1 MTHTHTICFDEDI
14 VCLDKALEQLQER
27 RQYLHHLQR
36 QCEIPPTFQSAHLKA
51 DAVLCGIA
59 KVRARLGEL
68 NHAPVEERELRGL
81 PMFDTARN
89 LGRGLCDATLNHPTV
104 WRSSSYSPEIAA
116 NAAETYA
123 TKLQEVLDSKF
134 HHLNRFFA
142 ALPIVWRILGN
153 QGGGSVGGRLYS
165 EKQRYEKAAQRE
177 EDEPAQAWPPQISEA
192 EQARRV
198 EYWRNE
204 KALEFG
210 GGTVG
215 GCGYSE
221 KQCNTE
227 KALDGSK
234 GTSDWL
240 FYGAMIGLCVTIII
254 GSGTRR
260 Y

>member
-1 MTHTHTICFDEDI
+1 MTHMHTICFDEDI

-36 QCEIPPTFQSAHLKA
+36 QREIPPTFQSAHLKA

-81 PMFDTARN
+81 PIFDAARN
-89 LGRGLCDATLNHPTV
+89 LGRGLCDATLSHPTV

-142 ALPIVWRILGN
+142 ALPIVWRILGK
-153 QGGGSVGGRLYS
+153 QGGGSVGGRL
-165 EKQRYEKAAQRE
+165 
-177 EDEPAQAWPPQISEA
+177 
-192 EQARRV
+192 
-198 EYWRNE
+198 
-204 KALEFG
+204 
-210 GGTVG
+210 
-215 GCGYSE
+215 
-221 KQCNTE
+221 
-227 KALDGSK
+227 
-234 GTSDWL
+234 
-240 FYGAMIGLCVTIII
+240 
-254 GSGTRR
+254 
-260 Y
+260 

>member
-51 DAVLCGIA
+51 VLCGIA

-81 PMFDTARN
+81 PIFDAARN

-165 EKQRYEKAAQRE
+165 EKQ
-177 EDEPAQAWPPQISEA
+177 
-192 EQARRV
+192 
-198 EYWRNE
+198 
-204 KALEFG
+204 
-210 GGTVG
+210 
-215 GCGYSE
+215 
-221 KQCNTE
+221 CNTE

-234 GTSDWL
+234 GTSAWL
-240 FYGAMIGLCVTIII
+240 FYGAMIGLCVTIFI
-254 GSGTRR
+254 GNGTRR